1 MNLRLATSGLGLA
14 SALLALSATS
24 NAAPYGTAGC
34 GLGSVFFGSNQG
46 SQIFAATTNGSS
58 GNQTFGISSG
68 TSNCVP
74 GSKAEAFNKQRDFVD
89 TNLASL
95 ASEMAQGSGETLA
108 AYTQTLGCEVN
119 IGVVNKA
126 LQAGHAKIFSETSA
140 QGVVF
145 ATNAVLKGSS
155 EAAIA
160 CKNLI

>member
-1 MNLRLATSGLGLA
+1 MSLRLMKSGFCVIA
-14 SALLALSATS
+14 ALLAFSATS
-24 NAAPYGTAGC
+24 IAAPYGMAGC
-34 GLGSVFFGSNQG
+34 GLGSVFFGSGQG
-46 SQIFAATTNGSS
+46 GQIFASTTNGST

-74 GSKAEAFNKQRDFVD
+74 GSKAAAFNKQREFVD

-95 ASEMAQGSGETLA
+95 AAEMAQGSGETLT

-119 IGVVNKA
+119 LGVVKKA
-126 LQAGHAKIFSETSA
+126 LQAGHGKIFSETSA

-145 ATNAVLKGSS
+145 ATSEVLKGSS